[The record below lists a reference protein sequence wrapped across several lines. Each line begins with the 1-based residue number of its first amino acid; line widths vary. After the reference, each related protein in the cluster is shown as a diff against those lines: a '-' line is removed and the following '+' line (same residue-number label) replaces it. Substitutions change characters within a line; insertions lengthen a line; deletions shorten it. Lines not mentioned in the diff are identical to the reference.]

1 LNFNTTQF
9 IMAFRNS
16 MPFGAT
22 APLHTTGG
30 KKNHGDIPSTAALQL
45 SIGITT
51 DDPPGDADT
60 ERASSATGEAIAHPG
75 DTQLEPPPSASSN
88 PTAGHDGQSGAEPK
102 PGAVYS
108 AHLNNDSDWP
118 PEEEPNARIIY
129 SFQGQASNEL
139 GVKVGE
145 MVVVVEKQ
153 SHGKF
158 LPGSCVE
165 EVWLVL
171 TSA

>member
-1 LNFNTTQF
+1 
-9 IMAFRNS
+9 

-22 APLHTTGG
+22 APLHPTSR

-51 DDPPGDADT
+51 DDTAGDADTDT
-60 ERASSATGEAIAHPG
+60 ERASSATREAIAHPD
-75 DTQLEPPPSASSN
+75 DTQLQPPPRASSDF
-88 PTAGHDGQSGAEPK
+88 TAGHDGQSGGAEPK
-102 PGAVYS
+102 PGAVSASS
-108 AHLNNDSDWP
+108 AHLNNDPDCGP
-118 PEEEPNARIIY
+118 DDGGANARIVY

-153 SHGKF
+153 SHGEF
-158 LPGSCVE
+158 LSGS
-165 EVWLVL
+165 
-171 TSA
+171 